1 MDGELSRAYRRI
13 KKSRGWNNP
22 LEISKDLKT
31 EMVRLLPLSPLMA
44 EDIAVFF
51 ISAAPDDNSVYRA
64 QEVLELFDGSWERG
78 ADSLLTENDW
88 EYIRDSIDE
97 WAAEMDMEIVT
108 FIMRIIVESGGFKG

>member
-1 MDGELSRAYRRI
+1 MRAYRRI
-13 KKSRGWNNP
+13 KKNRGWDNLP
-22 LEISKDLKT
+22 EISKELKT
-31 EMVRLLPLSPLMA
+31 AMVRLLLLPPIMA

-51 ISAAPDDNSVYRA
+51 ISDAPDNDSVYRA

-78 ADSLLTENDW
+78 ADSLLTETDW
-88 EYIRDSIDE
+88 EYIKDSIDE